1 MIKHIVMF
9 KFKPTANGKAK
20 ADNLALA
27 MLNAKKLEKEIDCK
41 ISIKPVFNAK
51 SSDERNYDFALL
63 CEFESIEQLEQYKV
77 HPAHVAFGKFITP
90 LRESRACIDYE
101 V

>member
-9 KFKPTANGKAK
+9 KFKEEAK
-20 ADNLALA
+20 AENLAMA
-27 MLNAKKLEKEIDCK
+27 VKKANEMNETIDCR
-41 ISIKPVFNAK
+41 ISIKPMLNVK
-51 SSDERNYDFALL
+51 SSDDRNYDFVLL
-63 CEFESIEQLEQYKV
+63 CEFESIEQLEEYKV
-77 HPAHVAFGKFITP
+77 HPVHVAFGKFITP

>member
-9 KFKPTANGKAK
+9 KFKEEANGNAK
-20 ADNLALA
+20 AENLAQA
-27 MLNAKKLEKEIDCK
+27 MFRAKEMNETIDCK
-41 ISIKPVFNAK
+41 ISIKPMLNVK
-51 SSDERNYDFALL
+51 SSDDRNFDFVLL

-77 HPAHVAFGKFITP
+77 HPVHVAFGKFITP
-90 LRESRACIDYE
+90 LRESRAYIDYE

>member
-9 KFKPTANGKAK
+9 KFKPTANGKTK
-20 ADNLALA
+20 AENLDLA
-27 MLNAKKLEKEIDCK
+27 MDNAEKLDKQIDCK
-41 ISIKPVFNAK
+41 ISIKPMLNVK
-51 SSDERNYDFALL
+51 SSDERNFDFVLL
-63 CEFESIEQLEQYKV
+63 CEFESIEQMENYKV

-90 LRESRACIDYE
+90 LREARACIDYE